1 MNRQEAIKKFEESK
15 AALKVVADHAEQ
27 NHELY
32 DQIREE
38 RIGELALLQTMAD
51 LGNHSRDESIL
62 AGFLYGLYVG
72 MTSKQ

>member
-1 MNRQEAIKKFEESK
+1 MNRQEAIKKFKESE
-15 AALKVVADHAEQ
+15 AALKVVADHVEQ

-32 DQIREE
+32 DQIKKE

-51 LGNHSRDESIL
+51 LGNHSRDKSII

-72 MTSKQ
+72 MTRKQ